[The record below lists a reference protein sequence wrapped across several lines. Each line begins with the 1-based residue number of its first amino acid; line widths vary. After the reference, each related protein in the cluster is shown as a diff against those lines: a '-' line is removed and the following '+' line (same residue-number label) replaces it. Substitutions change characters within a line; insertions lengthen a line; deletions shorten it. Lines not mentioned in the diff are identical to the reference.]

1 MEQINGEISGGG
13 RKSIFLRDKLTG
25 IDTGNEKSSNYF
37 ESSTS
42 CFILN
47 RGIDHIYDRPLFQIL
62 FSSRCSYSYAY
73 REQRERRWI
82 QQRDIKATWRSRIRM
97 TRVCRM
103 EKDQPRTSKL
113 QNDRCFISI
122 SQIDLFKVETLLRIS
137 ILNLSINVTNANS
150 FLILNYQ
157 KEKQNGR

>member
-1 MEQINGEISGGG
+1 
-13 RKSIFLRDKLTG
+13 
-25 IDTGNEKSSNYF
+25 
-37 ESSTS
+37 
-42 CFILN
+42 
-47 RGIDHIYDRPLFQIL
+47 
-62 FSSRCSYSYAY
+62 
-73 REQRERRWI
+73 
-82 QQRDIKATWRSRIRM
+82 M